1 MKISKAKLKQIIKEE
16 ISAVMEDRQAH
27 IAGITKK
34 IARLEQAI
42 INAEKGMKNM
52 DDSAV
57 DDADL
62 SDVRN
67 SKAYFA
73 KQEEVMNLRDK
84 LEVLED
90 QLQQLQQDS
99 PGQLARGLEEESEG
113 HPSESDPGHSLVID
127 ANNKLW
133 EAANALDTLTDLID
147 DEGIEALGSMHVG
160 TTIEDVRSKIRR
172 INQLAEY
179 LK

>member
-1 MKISKAKLKQIIKEE
+1 MKITKAKLKQIIKEE
-16 ISAVMEDRQAH
+16 ISAVTEDKQAH
-27 IAGITKK
+27 ISGITKK
-34 IARLEQAI
+34 IARLKQAI
-42 INAEKGMKNM
+42 TNAAAGMKNLDAGAVN
-52 DDSAV
+52 DD
-57 DDADL
+57 DMKF
-62 SDVRN
+62 VRTKN
-67 SKAYFA
+67 DYTA